1 MAEGEVRS
9 MGRRGT
15 EEARSGESPGGPVK
29 TAGSH
34 SLGLVRGTQREP
46 AIRATLFGPSS
57 PELVWLPYER
67 SNCRGPTT

>member
-9 MGRRGT
+9 MGRRGR

-34 SLGLVRGTQREP
+34 SLGLVRGTQREQGYSFWSIQP
-46 AIRATLFGPSS
+46 RAGMATL
-57 PELVWLPYER
+57 
-67 SNCRGPTT
+67 